1 MEFPS
6 FSNTKVN
13 QPIQLLVIRKSNKII
28 KIICNTYKIDKV
40 ENRHKELEK
49 IASLLKKQ
57 ANWSVHAMSCELN
70 HSDST
75 TWNVL
80 HGYSHNLEHYIDI
93 LSFLSR
99 TNGWQC
105 DLSCISEM
113 VERVVSNKNVLVIGR
128 MDEKS
133 GKMIEVKKVFGE
145 KMK

>member
-1 MEFPS
+1 MECPS
-6 FSNTKVN
+6 FSSTKVN

-28 KIICNTYKIDKV
+28 KIICNTYKMNKV

-105 DLSCISEM
+105 DLSCVSGM
-113 VERVVSNKNVLVIGR
+113 VERVVSDRDVLVIGR

-145 KMK
+145 KRE